1 MKNFQF
7 NRFKQVMRWTLL
19 TEKRAMIIIAI
30 ACTAAPLMIQ
40 LFSSFSLLS
49 PLEPQSSDSIDVAMT
64 FCTIGFS
71 VVCCFFASRLCSNA
85 SSSRQRAVALMLPA
99 SKSEK
104 FLARVVLCFVILPVI
119 AMAGNC
125 VATVLRLL
133 LELLAGHYSVYAGW
147 NSLFAMFTHTEISV
161 YLLELWVLSL
171 FMLGGVFFRRVPFL
185 WTWGLT
191 SLLFGIFNT
200 LVALFLML
208 SVDNYGRIETFFS
221 VMKYVGYIALPVLT
235 VFNVWMSYRL
245 YCRLQVVQNRV
256 FNI

>member
-1 MKNFQF
+1 MNNFQF

-19 TEKRAMIIIAI
+19 TEKRAMIVIAI

-40 LFSSFSLLS
+40 LFSSFSPLN
-49 PLEPQSSDSIDVAMT
+49 PLESPNRGAIEMAMIY
-64 FCTIGFS
+64 CTIGFC
-71 VVCCFFASRLCSNA
+71 VVSCFFASRICANA

-104 FLARVVLCFVILPVI
+104 FIARIIMCFVILPAI

-133 LELLAGHYSVYAGW
+133 LELLAGHSSIYAGW
-147 NSLFAMFTHTEISV
+147 GTLFSIFTNSSFSRYLFEI
-161 YLLELWVLSL
+161 WVLSL
-171 FMLGGVFFRRVPFL
+171 FMLGGTFFRRVPFL
-185 WTWGLT
+185 WTWGILSFLLGILSTLT
-191 SLLFGIFNT
+191 VFYFLVYNEEHCISDGFIDT
-200 LVALFLML
+200 LGDIVMPIL
-208 SVDNYGRIETFFS
+208 S
-221 VMKYVGYIALPVLT
+221 

-245 YCRLQVVQNRV
+245 YCRLQVVQNRI